1 MKMTPAFTVLAVG
14 IIIAIIGAIMLL
26 FEKPST
32 QNQPILTQ
40 AQFNNDSS
48 FQFKPRKSREELKN
62 EKKEK
67 GNEFEK
73 FVVQKFNK
81 KYFRILEW
89 AGDKYVN
96 GIYAETTTQPDLRI
110 KFTLH
115 DIEKE
120 FAVECKYR
128 SYFFKGGIDWAKD
141 NQRTNYQNYSESKG
155 IVTFVVIGVGGR
167 ADNPEELFIVPLQDL
182 KSDFISHEDLR
193 KYSKSDFSIN
203 KFYFDPTDSIL
214 K

>member
-1 MKMTPAFTVLAVG
+1 MTPALTILMIG
-14 IIIAIIGAIMLL
+14 ITLSVIGGFMLI
-26 FEKPST
+26 FEKPQIT
-32 QNQPILTQ
+32 NQPILSQ
-40 AQFNNDSS
+40 SQFNDDSIP
-48 FQFKPRKSREELKN
+48 KILPRKLREELKQ
-62 EKKEK
+62 EKKNK

-81 KYFRILEW
+81 KYFKIMEW

-110 KFTLH
+110 KFTFH
-115 DIEKE
+115 EMDKE

-128 SYFFKGGIDWAKD
+128 SYYFKDGIDWAKD
-141 NQRTNYQNYSESKG
+141 NQRRNYQNYSEAKG
-155 IVTFVVIGVGGR
+155 IVTFIVIGVGGT

-182 KSDFISHEDLR
+182 RSNFISKSDLQGYKKSDFNT
-193 KYSKSDFSIN
+193 N
-203 KFYFDPTDSIL
+203 KFFFEPQTGIL

>member
-14 IIIAIIGAIMLL
+14 IIIAIIGAVMLL
-26 FEKPST
+26 FEKPTIQSK
-32 QNQPILTQ
+32 PLLTQ
-40 AQFNNDSS
+40 AQFNDESS

-62 EKKEK
+62 EKKDK

-81 KYFRILEW
+81 KYFKIMEW

-96 GIYAETTTQPDLRI
+96 GIYAETTTQPDLRL

-128 SYFFKGGIDWAKD
+128 SYFYKGGIDWAKD
-141 NQRTNYQNYSESKG
+141 NQRVNYQNYSESKG
-155 IVTFVVIGVGGR
+155 IVTFVVIGVGGKP
-167 ADNPEELFIVPLQDL
+167 DNPEELFIVPLQDL
-182 KSDFISHEDLR
+182 KADFISQEDLMAF
-193 KYSKSDFSIN
+193 KKLDFKKN
-203 KFYFDPTDSIL
+203 KFFFDHTNGVL